1 MDTALMA
8 AAIDGFE
15 QRLGAVGATEWNA
28 ATPCDDWDVR
38 TLVNHVVG
46 ELLWMPPLL
55 EGKTIAEVG
64 DRFDGDVLGSDP
76 STTYRSAAAAAQA
89 AAFEPGA
96 QERTVHLSFGDFPGS
111 EYVGQVVSD
120 VIIHIVGPRASDR
133 RRRSTRPGS
142 RRVRRSS
149 SSALRSRPGVAPEP
163 SDRLSR
169 SVPTPAPRMD
179 SSPRPAGRRL
189 GLRRANR
196 PLQGSRTT
204 SDQRADHIAWV
215 SILDER
221 GTRVAMILV
230 GVVLLILGLVLA
242 IPILWTIGIV
252 LVLIGAVLWILG
264 ATGRA
269 VGGRNHYW

>member
-120 VIIHIVGPRASDR
+120 VIIHTWDLARA
-133 RRRSTRPGS
+133 
-142 RRVRRSS
+142 
-149 SSALRSRPGVAPEP
+149 
-163 SDRLSR
+163 
-169 SVPTPAPRMD
+169 
-179 SSPRPAGRRL
+179 
-189 GLRRANR
+189 
-196 PLQGSRTT
+196 
-204 SDQRADHIAWV
+204 
-215 SILDER
+215 
-221 GTRVAMILV
+221 
-230 GVVLLILGLVLA
+230 
-242 IPILWTIGIV
+242 
-252 LVLIGAVLWILG
+252 IGADGRLDPRLVEFVDEFLSPQVEAWRAAG
-264 ATGRA
+264 AFGPAIEAGPDAVAQDQFLAKTGRSPDWSA
-269 VGGRNHYW
+269 